1 MSIAFVSLGV
11 IDLCVLSGCI
21 LSVVRR
27 ALGKRKTEKQF
38 KEYAL
43 LRPSDQEIR
52 ILIQERFAASEK
64 SHEGGNL

>member
-1 MSIAFVSLGV
+1 MSIVFVSLAA

-21 LSVVRR
+21 LSVVRG
-27 ALGKRKTEKQF
+27 ALRKRKVAKQF

-64 SHEGGNL
+64 FHEGENL